1 MQIPENSQNRC
12 ATAYESPL
20 MITKFVNL
28 TRVECD
34 TPHDI
39 NNFSKFGIC
48 FIAVKVSID
57 FPSPEGL
64 VMDGTKKLP
73 PGAFVAASCMP
84 SLKKVNLCE
93 G

>member
-1 MQIPENSQNRC
+1 MLKSN
-12 ATAYESPL
+12 
-20 MITKFVNL
+20 
-28 TRVECD
+28 

-48 FIAVKVSID
+48 FIAVKVSAN
-57 FPSPEGL
+57 FPSPKGL
-64 VMDGTKKLP
+64 VMNGTKKLP

-84 SLKKVNLCE
+84 CLEKVNLGE